1 MKCIE
6 ELKQINIKDINVK
19 TKISTQKLQYIID
32 CDFGRIDKARAKGF
46 IHILNREYKIDFSE
60 WLEAYDAFCALE
72 SEELQNNNPENKDK
86 KDVEV
91 NVAFVDS
98 TTKDRTYMGLFLAS
112 CILAL
117 SFISY
122 FIYKNVVL
130 DSINEVASTTTP
142 TTSILN
148 ENLPQSSESTLSL
161 NVDSNIEN
169 KEMNEKDENVD
180 NRKDSVESI
189 DPLIS
194 TPSSIESNS
203 VESTSIESP
212 SPPLK
217 DNANNDIS
225 VTISPKAPLWIG
237 IIDLNT
243 YQKKQL
249 SISSN
254 YSLNLDKNLL
264 IRTGHGYFDIN
275 IPNQFS
281 KKYVGGNNKYFVYTI
296 KEGLREIKKEEFLEF
311 NRGDEW

>member
-1 MKCIE
+1 MKCID

-32 CDFGRIDKARAKGF
+32 CDFEKIDKARAKGF
-46 IHILNREYKIDFSE
+46 IRILNREYRIDFSE

-72 SEELQNNNPENKDK
+72 NEELQNSNSENKDK

-98 TTKDRTYMGLFLAS
+98 TTKDRTYMGLLLTS
-112 CILAL
+112 CVLVL
-117 SFISY
+117 SFIAY
-122 FIYKNVVL
+122 FVYKNVVL
-130 DSINEVASTTTP
+130 DSINQNEIATTQSHNPTP
-142 TTSILN
+142 PILN
-148 ENLPQSSESTLSL
+148 DNLIESSESTLSL
-161 NVDSNIEN
+161 DVDKNLNEEN
-169 KEMNEKDENVD
+169 EEANEANKDEENVI
-180 NRKDSVESI
+180 EALET
-189 DPLIS
+189 PP
-194 TPSSIESNS
+194 TPSL
-203 VESTSIESP
+203 
-212 SPPLK
+212 PPIK
-217 DNANNDIS
+217 DNTLTLNS

-249 SISSN
+249 SISSD

-275 IPNQFS
+275 VPNQFS
-281 KKYVGGNNKYFVYTI
+281 KKYVGGNNKYFVYTN
-296 KEGLREIKKEEFLEF
+296 EDGLREIKKEEFLEF